1 MLGIGLKRF
10 AGYSECERS
19 LLIAETTS
27 FELSICNSFDILKK
41 PSGDEPKFGYI
52 GDWHANLLRVE
63 RRKCV
68 LFTNSDTLY
77 SIFVFGLKRADFD
90 HLDAIFRQS
99 LFRRLRI
106 EGFSQIQTE
115 KALEEYRT
123 IHFAKT
129 NNRSV
134 LGSRNDLAFHMEAHI
149 KSSGGIDNL
158 GRDAIND
165 ALNRIPMGAINY
177 QYGIEALKVKLNQ

>member
-1 MLGIGLKRF
+1 MKRF

-106 EGFSQIQTE
+106 EGFSQNQKE

>member
-1 MLGIGLKRF
+1 MQLIRCTQKLLK
-10 AGYSECERS
+10 
-19 LLIAETTS
+19 
-27 FELSICNSFDILKK
+27 ELRVK
-41 PSGDEPKFGYI
+41 PSVEGPKSGYI

-68 LFTNSDTLY
+68 LFTQSDTLY

-90 HLDAIFRQS
+90 RLDEIFRQS

-106 EGFSQIQTE
+106 EGFSQIQIE
-115 KALEEYRT
+115 KALDEYET

-134 LGSRNDLAFHMEAHI
+134 LGSMNDLVFQMEGHI
-149 KSSGGIDNL
+149 ISAGGIANL
-158 GRDAIND
+158 GLDALND
-165 ALNRIPMGAINY
+165 RLNRIPMGALDY
-177 QYGIEALKVKLNQ
+177 RYSIEALQAKLNP

>member
-1 MLGIGLKRF
+1 MQLIRCTQKLLK
-10 AGYSECERS
+10 
-19 LLIAETTS
+19 
-27 FELSICNSFDILKK
+27 ELRVKSSAV
-41 PSGDEPKFGYI
+41 EPKFGYI

-77 SIFVFGLKRADFD
+77 SIFVFALKRADFD
-90 HLDAIFRQS
+90 HLDEIFRQS

-106 EGFSQIQTE
+106 EGFSQIQIE
-115 KALEEYRT
+115 KALEEYQT

-134 LGSRNDLAFHMEAHI
+134 FGSMNDLALQIEVQI
-149 KSSGGIDNL
+149 QSSGGINNL
-158 GRDAIND
+158 SLDIVND
-165 ALNRIPMGAINY
+165 SLNRIPMGALNY
-177 QYGIEALKVKLNQ
+177 RYSIEALKSKLNPLFS

>member
-1 MLGIGLKRF
+1 MQLIRCTQKLLK
-10 AGYSECERS
+10 
-19 LLIAETTS
+19 
-27 FELSICNSFDILKK
+27 ELRVK
-41 PSGDEPKFGYI
+41 PSEDKQKFGYI

-77 SIFVFGLKRADFD
+77 SIFVLGLKRADFD
-90 HLDAIFRQS
+90 HLDEIFRQS

-106 EGFSQIQTE
+106 EGFSQIKIE
-115 KALEEYRT
+115 KALEEYRA

-134 LGSRNDLAFHMEAHI
+134 LGSMNDLAFQIEVHI
-149 KSSGGIDNL
+149 SSSGGIRNL
-158 GRDAIND
+158 GLDAVND
-165 ALNRIPMGAINY
+165 ALNRTPMGALNY
-177 QYGIEALKVKLNQ
+177 QYSIEVLKAKLNQ

>member
-1 MLGIGLKRF
+1 MQLIRCTQKLLK
-10 AGYSECERS
+10 
-19 LLIAETTS
+19 
-27 FELSICNSFDILKK
+27 ELRVK
-41 PSGDEPKFGYI
+41 PSEDEPKFGYI

-68 LFTNSDTLY
+68 LLTNSDTLY

-90 HLDAIFRQS
+90 HFDEIFRQS

-106 EGFSQIQTE
+106 EGFSQIQIE
-115 KALEEYRT
+115 KALEENRT

-134 LGSRNDLAFHMEAHI
+134 LGSMNDLAFQIEVHI
-149 KSSGGIDNL
+149 KSSGGIRNL
-158 GRDAIND
+158 GLDAIND
-165 ALNRIPMGAINY
+165 ALNRIPMGALNY
-177 QYGIEALKVKLNQ
+177 QYGIEALKAKLKQ

>member
-1 MLGIGLKRF
+1 MQLIRCTQKLLK
-10 AGYSECERS
+10 
-19 LLIAETTS
+19 
-27 FELSICNSFDILKK
+27 ELRVK
-41 PSGDEPKFGYI
+41 PSEVEPKFGYI

-68 LFTNSDTLY
+68 LFTNNDTLY

-90 HLDAIFRQS
+90 HLDEIFRQS

-106 EGFSQIQTE
+106 EGFSQIQIE
-115 KALEEYRT
+115 KALEEYQT

-134 LGSRNDLAFHMEAHI
+134 LGSMNDLAFQMEGHI
-149 KSSGGIDNL
+149 ISAGGIDTL
-158 GRDAIND
+158 GLDALND
-165 ALNRIPMGAINY
+165 ALNRIPMGALNY
-177 QYGIEALKVKLNQ
+177 QYSIEALKAKLNQ